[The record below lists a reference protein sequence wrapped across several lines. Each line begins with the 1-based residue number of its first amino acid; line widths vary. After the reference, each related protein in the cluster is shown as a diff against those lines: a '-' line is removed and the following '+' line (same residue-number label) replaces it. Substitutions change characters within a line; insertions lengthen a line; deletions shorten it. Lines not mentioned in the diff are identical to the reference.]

1 MRTIL
6 KLLLNL
12 LHHCFYFMFWFFDC
26 EACGIFTP
34 WPGVEPISPALEGDA
49 LTTGPTREVPGI
61 SFSYFLYHIT
71 GGRRTLCVRV
81 CVCVCVCVWLS
92 HFSRV
97 WLSVTLWTSPTRL
110 LVSGI
115 LQARILEQF
124 DISFSR
130 GSSQPRD
137 LQMGS
142 LPLSNLGVPY
152 TYVCAY
158 THKRLHLSII
168 LIHVLF

>member
-81 CVCVCVCVWLS
+81 CVCVCVCVIESLQSCLTLCDPVDFAHQAPRQWDS
-92 HFSRV
+92 PGKDPGAVWHF
-97 WLSVTLWTSPTRL
+97 LLQGIFPTQGFADGFFTTEQPGSPL
-110 LVSGI
+110 YI
-115 LQARILEQF
+115 CMCI
-124 DISFSR
+124 
-130 GSSQPRD
+130 
-137 LQMGS
+137 
-142 LPLSNLGVPY
+142 Y
-152 TYVCAY
+152 T
-158 THKRLHLSII
+158 
-168 LIHVLF
+168 

>member
-12 LHHCFYFMFWFFDC
+12 LHHCFYFMFLFFDW

-34 WPGVEPISPALEGDA
+34 WPRVEPISPALEGEA
-49 LTTGPTREVPGI
+49 LTTWTHQGSPRNKFFLLLI
-61 SFSYFLYHIT
+61 SHYWRKEDS
-71 GGRRTLCVRV
+71 V
-81 CVCVCVCVWLS
+81 CSCVCVWLS

-115 LQARILEQF
+115 LQARILERF

-152 TYVCAY
+152 TSVCTS
-158 THKRLHLSII
+158 THKRVHLSIM